1 MESKLNKQQLE
12 DLRGML
18 RARRRE
24 LLDDIR
30 VELSESDDQS
40 FQDLAGRVHDNA
52 EASVADLLSDLNLAI
67 IDQHI
72 DELRATEEALERM
85 AEGTYGMCVECGKA
99 VAYERLQAYPTA
111 TRCIEHQRLYEKTH
125 AGEEVPRL

>member
-12 DLRGML
+12 HLRGTL
-18 RARRRE
+18 RDRRRE
-24 LLDDIR
+24 LLDEIR
-30 VELSESDDQS
+30 AELSESDDQS

-72 DELRATEEALERM
+72 GELRATEESLERM
-85 AEGTYGMCVECGKA
+85 EEGAYGTCVECAKA
-99 VAYERLQAYPTA
+99 IGYERLQAYPTA

-125 AGEEVPRL
+125 AGEEAPRL

>member
-1 MESKLNKQQLE
+1 MESKLNEQQLQH
-12 DLRGML
+12 LRGML
-18 RARRRE
+18 RERRRE
-24 LLDDIR
+24 LLDEIR
-30 VELSESDDQS
+30 AELLDSDDQS

-52 EASVADLLSDLNLAI
+52 EASVADLLTDLNLAI

-72 DELRATEEALERM
+72 EELRATEQALERM
-85 AEGTYGMCVECGKA
+85 AEGAYGSCVECGKA
-99 VAYERLQAYPTA
+99 IAYERLQAYPTA